1 LVWNSYCKDGQVAD
15 LISRQFDL
23 SSKSILTIIH
33 SLPLLTPNTPA
44 NSHLMLVMDCVYFGR
59 GSCYLIVRDW
69 YKRKNIYVKK
79 LHKGYETI
87 QDYLDAVY
95 YIESLSNTVDGI
107 VVDGRK
113 GVLKALKENG
123 HTVQMCQF
131 HMKQIVR
138 RYLKN
143 NPQTQAGIDL
153 KLIVSDLS
161 CMKPLELKSQL
172 DKWYLTYELFI
183 KEKTF
188 RPDGI
193 HWSHT
198 HKRVRSA
205 YCSLVRNLQ
214 HLFVYQTTDNMPN
227 TTNSADGYFA
237 HLKDKVRIH
246 RGLKRDRKHRL
257 ITYLIVRS

>member
-1 LVWNSYCKDGQVAD
+1 
-15 LISRQFDL
+15 
-23 SSKSILTIIH
+23 
-33 SLPLLTPNTPA
+33 
-44 NSHLMLVMDCVYFGR
+44 M
-59 GSCYLIVRDW
+59 
-69 YKRKNIYVKK
+69 
-79 LHKGYETI
+79 GYETI

-95 YIESLSNTVDGI
+95 YVESLGNTIDGI

-138 RYLKN
+138 RYLTN

-153 KLIVSDLS
+153 KLIVSDLT

-172 DKWYLTYELFI
+172 DNWYLTYELFI
-183 KEKTF
+183 KEKTYQ
-188 RPDGI
+188 PNGI
-193 HWSHT
+193 NWGYT

-205 YCSLVRNLQ
+205 YCSLVKNLI
-214 HLFVYQTTDNMPN
+214 HLFVYQTIQNMPN

-246 RGLKRDRKHRL
+246 RGLKRDLKNRL

>member
-1 LVWNSYCKDGQVAD
+1 
-15 LISRQFDL
+15 
-23 SSKSILTIIH
+23 
-33 SLPLLTPNTPA
+33 
-44 NSHLMLVMDCVYFGR
+44 MLVIDCVYFGR

-95 YIESLSNTVDGI
+95 YVESLDNTIDGI

-138 RYLKN
+138 RYLTN

-153 KLIVSDLS
+153 KLITSDLIYTAQS
-161 CMKPLELKSQL
+161 KLKTEL
-172 DKWYLTYELFI
+172 DKWYLTYESFI
-183 KEKTF
+183 KEKTYQ
-188 RPDGI
+188 PNGI
-193 HWSHT
+193 NWGYT

-205 YCSLVRNLQ
+205 YYSLVRNLQ
-214 HLFVYQTTDNMPN
+214 HLFVFQTMQNMPN

-246 RGLKRDRKHRL
+246 RGLKRDLKNRL